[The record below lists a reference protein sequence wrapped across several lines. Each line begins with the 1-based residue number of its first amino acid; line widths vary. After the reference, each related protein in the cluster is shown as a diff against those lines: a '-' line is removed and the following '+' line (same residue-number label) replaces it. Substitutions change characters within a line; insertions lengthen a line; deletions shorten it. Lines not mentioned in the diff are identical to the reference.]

1 MLNDFLVLGQIPGTK
16 IQITFKELLIALA
29 VYLLVRIILI
39 VSSLQKLHRTPL
51 NFQIEEG
58 QQLSLL

>member
-16 IQITFKELLIALA
+16 IQITFKELLIGVAM
-29 VYLLVRIILI
+29 YLFTHMIIKVLS
-39 VSSLQKLHRTPL
+39 VQKLHSTTL
-51 NFQIEEG
+51 KFQTKDG